1 MQVCLRYLFV
11 LALMFASPAY
21 ALDKVTLQLKWTHAF
36 QFAGYYA
43 AKEQG
48 YYREAGLDV
57 NIEEAKP
64 DTDPVR
70 NVLEGKSQYGIGTS
84 NLLLERAAG
93 KPVVVLAVV
102 FQQSPYEIYAGPNI
116 HKLSDLIGKRLMLE
130 PQSQELLAY
139 LKKEGIPID
148 RIKLM
153 PHSFKADSLMTGK
166 TDAMSGYSSNEPFY
180 FHQAEYSYQTFSP
193 RSAGI
198 DFYGDNL
205 FTSEK
210 ELREHPQRVK
220 AFRAASMR
228 GWQYA
233 KDHRDEV
240 IAMIH
245 SKYTPHYS
253 AEYLRFESDQMI
265 PLLQPNLIEIG
276 YMNPERWRHIANTYA
291 DIGLMPKN
299 FSLPGFIYDAS
310 EPDLTWFYRGLLLG
324 LAMIGVI
331 SMIALYVL
339 RTNRKLQSSLN
350 ELGVTQQALEKS
362 EQHYRLL
369 VENMRDVVWILDPV
383 TMRYS
388 YVSPSVERFR
398 GFSAVEIMTLPISK
412 TMPTDALET
421 LKQDMQVYMNEFLS
435 GLYLDKV
442 YVKDLPLLCKDGSV
456 VWGEAIAKYFR
467 NAETGQVELHG
478 VTRDIS
484 ERKLAQEEIHYM
496 AMHDLLTGLPNRTL
510 LNDRLQQALAS
521 AKREHS
527 QGALMFFDLDKFKQI
542 NDTLGH
548 EIGDKMLKQVGA
560 RILECVRESDTVA
573 RIGGDEFIVLLRTIE
588 EVRDALT
595 VAQNICSAMRQPF
608 DVEDFNLH
616 ISCSVGIAL
625 YPEHG
630 TNGVELSKN
639 ADIAM
644 YQAKDQG
651 RDGVQLFS
659 PYGKTQGDSDV

>member
-1 MQVCLRYLFV
+1 MQVCLRYLLVFV
-11 LALMFASPAY
+11 SLFASPAF

-57 NIEEAKP
+57 NILEAAP
-64 DTDPVR
+64 ATDPVR
-70 NVLEGKSQYGIGTS
+70 NVLEGKAQYGIGTS
-84 NLLLERAAG
+84 NLLLERASG
-93 KPVVVLAVV
+93 KPLVVLAVV

-116 HKLSDLIGKRLMLE
+116 HKLSDLIGKHLMLE

-148 RIKLM
+148 RIKLI

-180 FHQAEYSYQTFSP
+180 FNQANYSYRTFSP

-210 ELREHPQRVK
+210 ELREHPQQVK

-233 KDHRDEV
+233 KDHKDEV
-240 IAMIH
+240 ISLIQ

-253 AEYLRFESDQMI
+253 VEYLHFESNQMI
-265 PLLQPNLIEIG
+265 PLLQPDLIEIG
-276 YMNPERWRHIANTYA
+276 YMNPERWQHIANTYA
-291 DIGLMPKN
+291 DIGLIPKN
-299 FSLPGFIYDAS
+299 FSLKGFIYNAI
-310 EPDLTWFYRGLLLG
+310 EPDLTWFYRGLLLA
-324 LAMIGVI
+324 LAISAVI
-331 SMIALYVL
+331 SVITLYVL
-339 RTNRKLQSSLN
+339 RINRKMRGSLN
-350 ELGVTQQALEKS
+350 EEALTQQALRKS
-362 EQHYRLL
+362 EQHYRVL

-383 TMRYS
+383 ALHYS

-398 GFSAVEIMTLPISK
+398 GFTATEIMTLPINQ
-412 TMPTDALET
+412 TMPVEALEE
-421 LKQDMQVYMNEFLS
+421 LRQDIHEHMAEFLS
-435 GLYLDKV
+435 GLYPDKI

-456 VWGEAIAKYFR
+456 VWGEAIAKCVR
-467 NAETGQVELHG
+467 NEETGQIELHG

-484 ERKLAQEEIHYM
+484 ERKSAQEEIHYM
-496 AMHDLLTGLPNRTL
+496 AMHDQLTGLPNRTL
-510 LNDRLQQALAS
+510 LNDRLQQALATS
-521 AKREHS
+521 KRENS
-527 QGALMFFDLDKFKQI
+527 RGALMFLDLDKFKQI

-548 EIGDKMLKQVGA
+548 EVGDKMLKQVAA
-560 RILECVRESDTVA
+560 RILDCMRESDTVA
-573 RIGGDEFIVLLRTIE
+573 RIGGDEFIVLLRTVE
-588 EVRDALT
+588 EVQDALT
-595 VAQNICSAMRQPF
+595 VAQKICSVLRQPF
-608 DVEDFNLH
+608 NVEEHDLQV
-616 ISCSVGIAL
+616 SCSVGVAL

-630 TNGVELSKN
+630 SNGVELSKN

-644 YQAKDQG
+644 YQAKEQG
-651 RDGVQLFS
+651 RDGVQLFI
-659 PYGKTQGDSDV
+659 PDGKSQDELNI